1 MGGGK
6 FQENCTYCLICGRK
20 TSMLLM
26 LWCRVTC
33 LEYESQSVAWRKDRL
48 VTVVISRVSL
58 ATKLSQN
65 LFIVEKLEN

>member
-1 MGGGK
+1 
-6 FQENCTYCLICGRK
+6 
-20 TSMLLM
+20 M